1 MLLASKFK
9 ILFLIV
15 PQICL
20 AEMTKPML
28 ATCPFCQPDFQDVP
42 NLQSALKGYD
52 LPNGDPDRK

>member
-1 MLLASKFK
+1 MF
-9 ILFLIV
+9 
-15 PQICL
+15 
-20 AEMTKPML
+20 

>member
-1 MLLASKFK
+1 MLCASSLFK
-9 ILFLIV
+9 ILTLLL
-15 PQICL
+15 PQSSGT
-20 AEMTKPML
+20 TKPMF